1 MPRGVV
7 VVQPLHVAGER
18 AAGVAGV
25 AAAVAERRRASKR
38 IRRSST
44 RRLTSTWAGAYAG
57 ALTVF
62 TACGPVCVKL
72 TWRACGRD
80 PDVGKKEKM
89 DAAMDDYWGKEEEG
103 K

>member
-25 AAAVAERRRASKR
+25 AAAVAERRRAARPK

-44 RRLTSTWAGAYAG
+44 RSLTSTWAGAYEG
-57 ALTVF
+57 ALAGI
-62 TACGPVCVKL
+62 TACRQVCEIDLVRVRQGP
-72 TWRACGRD
+72 RG
-80 PDVGKKEKM
+80 GQ
-89 DAAMDDYWGKEEEG
+89 EG
-103 K
+103 KNGRRNG